1 MLDMVEVVFVYQGCA
16 APYSF
21 SVSISKSR
29 WTNCS
34 WYKIP
39 FSNFH
44 IPQNP
49 SRTKS
54 RIPEIPAAQNP
65 VFPKIPYTSKSRRL
79 KIPSRDTFCDFH
91 FIILGIF
98 CPTGFVPAGILSAG
112 ILRPP
117 GFCARGFCAHRDF
130 APGLVLCAGIL
141 RPKGFYL
148 PDFVKL
154 DFVRQDFEI
163 EPFFMVGA
171 ISRNSQSKTH

>member
-1 MLDMVEVVFVYQGCA
+1 MVEVVFVYQGCA

-112 ILRPP
+112 ILRPAAHRDFVRWDFAP
-117 GFCARGFCAHRDF
+117 TGILRPAWFCVQGFCARRDF
-130 APGLVLCAGIL
+130 T
-141 RPKGFYL
+141 Y
-148 PDFVKL
+148 
-154 DFVRQDFEI
+154 Q
-163 EPFFMVGA
+163 
-171 ISRNSQSKTH
+171 IS